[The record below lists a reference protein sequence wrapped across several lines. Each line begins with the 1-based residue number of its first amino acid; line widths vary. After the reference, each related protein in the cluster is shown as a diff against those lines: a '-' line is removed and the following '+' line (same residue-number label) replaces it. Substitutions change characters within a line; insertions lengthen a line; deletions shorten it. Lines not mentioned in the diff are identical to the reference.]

1 METKFYH
8 IFFVLDWLSVTL
20 NRNDPNSTLYLIFK
34 KKNTDKKKQLK
45 KKKKVE
51 PTASI
56 TFFFF
61 NQIHLFQVTFYSIQ
75 EIEKKNK
82 HKQFK

>member
-1 METKFYH
+1 LETKFYH

-34 KKNTDKKKQLK
+34 KKTRTKKTIKKEKKKFNQPPEYL
-45 KKKKVE
+45 
-51 PTASI
+51 
-56 TFFFF
+56 FFLF

-82 HKQFK
+82 YKQFK